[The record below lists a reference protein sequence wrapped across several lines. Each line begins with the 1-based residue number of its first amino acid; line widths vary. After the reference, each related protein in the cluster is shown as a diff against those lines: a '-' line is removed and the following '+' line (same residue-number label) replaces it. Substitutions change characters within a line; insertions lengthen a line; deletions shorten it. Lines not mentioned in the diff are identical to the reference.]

1 VTLVWLSI
9 LWVFAAVTVAMLP
22 LRSQY
27 LPGVV
32 LLIAAPVL
40 IVAIG
45 VTHSWAFA
53 LLALMA
59 FLSMFRNPLR
69 YLWARLRGK
78 KPELPK

>member
-1 VTLVWLSI
+1 MTLVWLSI

-27 LPGVV
+27 LPGVI
-32 LLIAAPVL
+32 LLIAAPAL
-40 IVAIG
+40 IIAIG
-45 VTHSWAFA
+45 MTYSWALA
-53 LLALMA
+53 LLALLA

-69 YLWARLRGK
+69 YLRARLRGR

>member
-1 VTLVWLSI
+1 MTLVWLSI

-22 LRSQY
+22 MRSQY

-40 IVAIG
+40 VVAIG
-45 VTHSWAFA
+45 VTQSWAYA
-53 LLALMA
+53 LLALLA
-59 FLSMFRNPLR
+59 VLSMFRNPLR
-69 YLWARLRGK
+69 YLWARLRGH

>member
-1 VTLVWLSI
+1 MNLVWLSI
-9 LWVFAAVTVAMLP
+9 LWVFAAVTVAMLS

-40 IVAIG
+40 IIAIG
-45 VTHSWAFA
+45 VMHSWVYA
-53 LLALMA
+53 LLALLA

-69 YLWARLRGK
+69 YLWARLRGQ

>member
-1 VTLVWLSI
+1 MTLVWLSI

-27 LPGVV
+27 LPGVM
-32 LLIAAPVL
+32 LLIAAPAL
-40 IVAIG
+40 IIAIG
-45 VTHSWAFA
+45 MTYSWALAMLA
-53 LLALMA
+53 LLA

-69 YLWARLRGK
+69 YLWARLRGR